1 MKIQGSTMKLNCK
14 DLACPQPVLELKKA
28 LEALLDDGIIELE
41 LNSVSSIE
49 NCRRFALSQGCVEE
63 SQLLGDGITLMKI
76 VKGFECDIAPV
87 EQKETLLNRTIFI
100 KTDRIGN
107 GELGKKLMNGF
118 LKTTLEFEAL
128 PKYIIFVNEGVLLTT
143 QDENKDIINSLQ
155 LLNGRGVTIYSCGL
169 CLQELKIDTA
179 SLQVGEI
186 GNAYDTMRILLSTD
200 VVSL

>member
-1 MKIQGSTMKLNCK
+1 MNLDCR

-28 LEALLDDGIIELE
+28 LESLPQDGIIDLE
-41 LNSVSSIE
+41 LNSISSVE
-49 NCRRFALSQGCVEE
+49 NCRRFALSQGCTSSEE
-63 SQLLGDGITLMKI
+63 KREDGVTVMKI
-76 VKGFECDIAPV
+76 VKGFGCDVSI
-87 EQKETLLNRTIFI
+87 QTNNETLLNRTIFV

-107 GELGKKLMNGF
+107 GELGKKLMQGF

-128 PKYIIFVNEGVLLTT
+128 PRYIIFVNEGVLLTT
-143 QDENKDIINSLQ
+143 QQENNEIIESLQ
-155 LLNGRGVTIYSCGL
+155 ALSSRGVTIYSCGL
-169 CLQELKIDTA
+169 CLNALEIDPS

>member
-1 MKIQGSTMKLNCK
+1 MNLNCK

-28 LEALLDDGIIELE
+28 LENLPEDGVIAVE
-41 LNSVSSIE
+41 LNSVSSVE
-49 NCRRFALSQGCVEE
+49 NCRRFALSQSCTVVEE
-63 SQLLGDGITLMKI
+63 KRQNDITIMRI
-76 VKGFECDIAPV
+76 VKGFGCDVSV
-87 EQKETLLNRTIFI
+87 EKRDETLLNRTIFI

-118 LKTTLEFEAL
+118 LKTTLELESL
-128 PKYIIFVNEGVLLTT
+128 PRYIIFVNEGVLLTT
-143 QDENKDIINSLQ
+143 QQENSEIIESL
-155 LLNGRGVTIYSCGL
+155 LALASRGVTIYSCGL
-169 CLQELKIDTA
+169 CLNALGLDPA

>member
-1 MKIQGSTMKLNCK
+1 MTLNCK
-14 DLACPQPVLELKKA
+14 DLDCPKPVLELKKA
-28 LEALLDDGIIELE
+28 LESLPADGIIDLE
-41 LNSVSSIE
+41 LNSVSSVE
-49 NCRRFALSQGCVEE
+49 NCRRFALSQGCTEE
-63 SQLLGDGITLMKI
+63 SKLLSDGSTLMKI
-76 VKGFECDIAPV
+76 VKGFGCDVVP
-87 EQKETLLNRTIFI
+87 EEKNETLLNRTLFI

-143 QDENKDIINSLQ
+143 QSENAGIIESLQ
-155 LLNGRGVTIYSCGL
+155 SLSVRGVTIYTCGL
-169 CLQELKIDTA
+169 CLGDFGIDPA
-179 SLQVGEI
+179 SVQVGEI

>member
-1 MKIQGSTMKLNCK
+1 MTLNCK

-28 LEALLDDGIIELE
+28 LEAFPADGIIDLE
-41 LNSVSSIE
+41 LNSVSSVE
-49 NCRRFALSQGCVEE
+49 NCRRFAISQGCTEE
-63 SQLLGDGITLMKI
+63 STLLPDGITLMRI
-76 VKGFECDIAPV
+76 IKGFGCDVAP
-87 EQKETLLNRTIFI
+87 EKPNDSLLNRTIFI

-107 GELGKKLMNGF
+107 GELGKKLMHGF

-128 PKYIIFVNEGVLLTT
+128 PRYIIFVNEGVLLTT
-143 QDENKDIINSLQ
+143 QSENHAIIESLQ
-155 LLNGRGVTIYSCGL
+155 ALSTRGVTIYSCGL
-169 CLQELKIDTA
+169 CLQALEIDPF

>member
-1 MKIQGSTMKLNCK
+1 MNLDCK
-14 DLACPQPVLELKKA
+14 DLDCPKPVLELKKA
-28 LEALLDDGIIELE
+28 LEALPTDGIIDLE
-41 LNSVSSIE
+41 LNSVSSVE
-49 NCRRFALSQGCVEE
+49 NCRRFALSQGCTATEE
-63 SQLLGDGITLMKI
+63 KRPDGITVMKI
-76 VKGFECDIAPV
+76 VKGFGCDIAV
-87 EQKETLLNRTIFI
+87 NEKKENLLNRTIFI

-128 PKYIIFVNEGVLLTT
+128 PRYILFVNEGVLLTT
-143 QDENKDIINSLQ
+143 QQENSEIIESLQ
-155 LLNGRGVTIYSCGL
+155 ALASRGVIIYSCGL
-169 CLQELKIDTA
+169 CLNALGINPT

>member
-1 MKIQGSTMKLNCK
+1 MNLDCK
-14 DLACPQPVLELKKA
+14 DLDCPKPVLELKKA
-28 LEALLDDGIIELE
+28 LEALPDDGIIDVE
-41 LNSVSSIE
+41 LNTVSSVE
-49 NCRRFALSQGCVEE
+49 NCRRFALSQGYSATEE
-63 SQLLGDGITLMKI
+63 KHSDGVTVMKI
-76 VKGFECDIAPV
+76 VKGFGCDVVPEV
-87 EQKETLLNRTIFI
+87 KTETLLNRTIFV

-128 PKYIIFVNEGVLLTT
+128 PRYIIFVNEGVLLTT
-143 QDENKDIINSLQ
+143 QQENTEIIASLQ
-155 LLNGRGVTIYSCGL
+155 ALASRGVTIYSCGL
-169 CLQELKIDTA
+169 CLQALEINPA

>member
-1 MKIQGSTMKLNCK
+1 MKLNCK

-28 LEALLDDGIIELE
+28 LEALSEDGIIELE
-41 LNSVSSIE
+41 LNSVSSVE
-49 NCRRFALSQGCVEE
+49 NCRRFALSQGCTEE
-63 SQLLGDGITLMKI
+63 SQLLPEGITLMKI
-76 VKGFECDIAPV
+76 VKGFGCDLSV
-87 EQKETLLNRTIFI
+87 ETKEEALLNRTLFI

-143 QDENKDIINSLQ
+143 QPENSDIIESLRS
-155 LLNGRGVTIYSCGL
+155 LSGRGVTIYSCGL
-169 CLQELKIDTA
+169 CLNALEIDPS

>member
-1 MKIQGSTMKLNCK
+1 MKLNCK

-28 LEALLDDGIIELE
+28 LESLPTDGIIELE
-41 LNSVSSIE
+41 LNSVSSVE
-49 NCRRFALSQGCVEE
+49 NCRRFALSQGCTEE
-63 SQLLGDGITLMKI
+63 SQLLPDGITLMKI
-76 VKGFECDIAPV
+76 VKGFGCDV
-87 EQKETLLNRTIFI
+87 TLEKKEDTLLNRTLFI

-128 PKYIIFVNEGVLLTT
+128 PRYIIFVNEGVLLTT
-143 QDENKDIINSLQ
+143 QSENSEIIDSLQ
-155 LLNGRGVTIYSCGL
+155 ALSARGVTIYSCGL
-169 CLQELKIDTA
+169 CLNALGIDPSTL
-179 SLQVGEI
+179 SVGEI

>member
-1 MKIQGSTMKLNCK
+1 MNLDCK
-14 DLACPQPVLELKKA
+14 DLDCPKPVLELKKA
-28 LEALLDDGIIELE
+28 LEALPDDGIIDLE
-41 LNSVSSIE
+41 LNSLSSVE
-49 NCRRFALSQGCVEE
+49 NCRRFALSQGCTATEE
-63 SQLLGDGITLMKI
+63 KRSNGVTVMKI
-76 VKGFECDIAPV
+76 VKGFGCDVTP
-87 EQKETLLNRTIFI
+87 EKTDDSLLNRTLFI

-143 QDENKDIINSLQ
+143 QPENAGIIESLQ
-155 LLNGRGVTIYSCGL
+155 ALSARGVTVYTCGL
-169 CLQELKIDTA
+169 CLGDFGIDP
-179 SLQVGEI
+179 SSVQVGEI